1 MHRTIFLI
9 IVTERINIMR
19 KICKYLVTTVFSVSL
34 LLSAFVFAFAAVPT
48 ENGTYSVPVT
58 LYHSEKDKESMG
70 NKYIHQ
76 TALITV
82 ENGNKTI
89 TVVADGVDNLT
100 FSYYTNGSVE
110 GETKEAT
117 TVKNVKIGNDTYAV
131 GYSFPLVTDNE
142 YVGVKFKAP
151 IMPMSPSAR
160 LKINYNGIE
169 ALDVETTTQQE
180 TTAEKDETVIAEAE
194 SSVSESTVIAQ
205 TSETADNA
213 QATAAETQAQTTIE
227 VTTETATVSENG
239 SETRSK
245 ESGALLPAVIV
256 ASVVAEAAMII
267 IIKKRIAK

>member
-205 TSETADNA
+205 TSETVDNT